1 MKGRKKNTRKDCFQC
16 ALLFK
21 STEATYQHR
30 SVQFSRSKWRLTHM
44 SSSDGRTWHVN
55 WLCIMARL
63 WTPLET
69 NATSVLSLS
78 FTFLQLFL
86 AIILAFTAGRKLPS
100 LEKWIIT
107 WLLYDA
113 MTHFTLVGVNF
124 GTIYD
129 FVQIMDGR
137 E

>member
-1 MKGRKKNTRKDCFQC
+1 
-16 ALLFK
+16 
-21 STEATYQHR
+21 
-30 SVQFSRSKWRLTHM
+30 
-44 SSSDGRTWHVN
+44 
-55 WLCIMARL
+55 MARL

-100 LEKWIIT
+100 LEKCIIT

-129 FVQIMDGR
+129 FVQIKDER